1 MIRINSVPGDE
12 TSIELTGNPCD
23 LCVEMAILI
32 EHFTQ
37 RILERAVDP
46 YEAAPEIRD
55 LFSGAIES
63 ALASVKGET
72 AWQR

>member
-12 TSIELTGNPCD
+12 TSIELTGNPCE

-37 RILERAVDP
+37 RILERAADP
-46 YEAAPEIRD
+46 HEAAQEIRD

-63 ALASVKGET
+63 ALEDVKKGVE
-72 AWQR
+72 A